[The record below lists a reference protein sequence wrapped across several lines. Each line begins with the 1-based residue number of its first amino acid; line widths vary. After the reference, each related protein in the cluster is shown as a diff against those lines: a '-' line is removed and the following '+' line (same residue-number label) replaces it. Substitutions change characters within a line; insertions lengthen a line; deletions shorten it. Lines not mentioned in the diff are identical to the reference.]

1 MNFGNKIRDLRLKT
15 SKTQKLIEAETA
27 IPQRTL
33 SDWENNKSEPT
44 LSDAIKLAE
53 AFGVS
58 INQLI
63 GESD

>member
-1 MNFGNKIRDLRLKT
+1 VNFGNKIRDLRLKT